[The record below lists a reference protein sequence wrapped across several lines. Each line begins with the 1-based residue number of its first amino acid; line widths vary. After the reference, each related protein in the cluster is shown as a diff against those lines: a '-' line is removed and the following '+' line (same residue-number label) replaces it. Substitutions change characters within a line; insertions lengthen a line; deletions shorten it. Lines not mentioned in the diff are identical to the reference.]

1 MLTDSFKSEKS
12 MVITLIVVIILIIMA
27 ILIHSQALLWLSKL
41 IKRIRMHPM
50 WKMVIGVFGTLCA
63 HLFEIWIFS
72 WGYYFLVQSGK
83 YGALAGDYT
92 HGFRDCN
99 YYSLIVYSS
108 LGFGNITPRG
118 PIRFLSGIEVL
129 TGLVMF
135 AWTASFLFIRM
146 QRLWDTLR
154 KS

>member
-1 MLTDSFKSEKS
+1 MA
-12 MVITLIVVIILIIMA
+12 ITLTIAIILVILV

-41 IKRIRMHPM
+41 NKRLRIRAV
-50 WKMVIGVFGTLCA
+50 WKMVVGVFGALCA

-72 WGYYFLVQSGK
+72 WGYYFLLQSGK

-92 HGFRDCN
+92 QGFRDCT
-99 YYSLIVYSS
+99 YYSMIVYSS
-108 LGFGNITPRG
+108 LGFGDITPIG

-129 TGLVMF
+129 TGLVMI
-135 AWTASFLFIRM
+135 AWTASFLFIQM

-154 KS
+154 ESQ